1 MTILVRIPPEM
12 ILLKLATIT
21 KTSVPKKP
29 DLNNLKN
36 LKKTSSQQL

>member
-1 MTILVRIPPEM
+1 MTILVRILPEM
-12 ILLKLATIT
+12 IFLKLATIT

-29 DLNNLKN
+29 DLKN